1 MFETQRLRGFE
12 MSEKLCLQWNNF
24 QENIKNAFGNFREDN
39 DFADVTLA
47 SEDGQQVEAHKV
59 ILAASSPTFQ
69 KLLGRNKHPH
79 PLIYL
84 RGIKAQDLMAIL
96 DFLYRGKA
104 NVFQDNVDSF
114 LAVAEDLQIKGL
126 MGKTE
131 ERLAYFGENKRPSY
145 SPSENYPK
153 NSSMRQMSSK
163 ESHNPPEENLVIP
176 PNLSGN
182 FNELEEKVNSLME
195 KSQNKTADGRQLAY
209 RCTLC
214 GKEGHCI
221 NIKYHI
227 EANHLQ
233 GVVIPCNFCGKIFSS
248 RHALKLHTPKCHL
261 RSNI

>member
-1 MFETQRLRGFE
+1 
-12 MSEKLCLQWNNF
+12 MSEKFCLQWNDF

-69 KLLGRNKHPH
+69 KLLGGNKHPH

-84 RGIKAQDLMAIL
+84 RGIKARDLMAIL
-96 DFLYRGKA
+96 DFLYRGEA
-104 NVFQDNVDSF
+104 NVFQDNIDSF
-114 LAVAEDLQIKGL
+114 LAVAEELQMKGL

-131 ERLAYFGENKRPSY
+131 YKLTDFGENERPSY
-145 SPSENYPK
+145 CSSENYPN
-153 NSSMRQMSSK
+153 NSSMRQMPSK
-163 ESHNPPEENLVIP
+163 ESRNSPEGNSALTMP

-182 FNELEEKVNSLME
+182 FVELEEKVNQLME
-195 KSQNKTADGRQLAY
+195 KSQNKTADGKQLAY

-214 GKEGHCI
+214 GKEGHGI

-233 GVVIPCNFCGKIFSS
+233 GVVIPCNFCGKIFSA
-248 RHALKLHTPKCHL
+248 RHALKQHTPRCHL
-261 RSNI
+261 RSIN

>member
-12 MSEKLCLQWNNF
+12 MSEKLCLQWNDF

-39 DFADVTLA
+39 DFADVTLV

-131 ERLAYFGENKRPSY
+131 ERLTYFGENKRHSY

-153 NSSMRQMSSK
+153 NSSMRQMPSK

-248 RHALKLHTPKCHL
+248 RHVLKLHTPKCHL

>member
-1 MFETQRLRGFE
+1 
-12 MSEKLCLQWNNF
+12 
-24 QENIKNAFGNFREDN
+24 
-39 DFADVTLA
+39 
-47 SEDGQQVEAHKV
+47 
-59 ILAASSPTFQ
+59 
-69 KLLGRNKHPH
+69 
-79 PLIYL
+79 
-84 RGIKAQDLMAIL
+84 MAIL

-104 NVFQDNVDSF
+104 NVFQDNIDSF
-114 LAVAEDLQIKGL
+114 LAVAEELQIEGL

-131 ERLAYFGENKRPSY
+131 ERLTYFGENERPSY

-153 NSSMRQMSSK
+153 NSSMRQMPSK

>member
-1 MFETQRLRGFE
+1 
-12 MSEKLCLQWNNF
+12 MSEKLCLKWNDYQDNV
-24 QENIKNAFGNFREDN
+24 NSAFGSLRAEN
-39 DFADVTLA
+39 DFADVTLV
-47 SEDGQQVEAHKV
+47 SEDGQQVEAHKA
-59 ILAASSPTFQ
+59 ILAVSSPTFQ
-69 KLLGRNKHPH
+69 KLLAGNKHPH

-84 RGIKAQDLMAIL
+84 RGIKAHDLVAIL
-96 DFLYRGKA
+96 DFLYRGEA
-104 NVFQDNVDSF
+104 NVFQDNIDSF
-114 LAVAEDLQIKGL
+114 LAVAEELQIEGL

-131 ERLAYFGENKRPSY
+131 ERLTYFGENERPSY

-153 NSSMRQMSSK
+153 NSSMRQMPSK

-248 RHALKLHTPKCHL
+248 RHALKLHRPKCHL